1 MILKLKAKS
10 NKNKT
15 VTAWIQKHKD
25 FNDDVQQVFTF
36 FKGKITF
43 SKLSKI
49 TGYYVVTST
58 NPAIIFSLFSAIQ
71 ELISESYYSQLDSID
86 IG

>member
-25 FNDDVQQVFTF
+25 FNDDVQQIFTF
-36 FKGKITF
+36 FKDKITF

-49 TGYYVVTST
+49 TKYYVVTST
-58 NPAIIFSLFSAIQ
+58 NPAIIFSLFSAVQ
-71 ELISESYYSQLDSID
+71 DLIPEAYYSQLDSMD
-86 IG
+86 IE